1 MQSSRKIKRHAH
13 KGCAQTGVFLLF
25 VFLRLWVRAL
35 SHRITLSFIVET
47 CWVQLTICS
56 SMKASP
62 SSSPGEEAA
71 ATAAAAAAAVSAAA
85 CASRFAPLVSSA
97 ARLRLSSRS
106 ISFNEKSP
114 LLLLL
119 MLLSL
124 SPDNEVCHRGLEVC
138 HRGLENEEGGG
149 ANAVTRRDAKRHDA
163 KRHEAFMFP
172 SKRDPRFE

>member
-1 MQSSRKIKRHAH
+1 MRWIHAIFPHAH
-13 KGCAQTGVFLLF
+13 TRGAQTEECFF
-25 VFLRLWVRAL
+25 VFLRLMWVRAL

-62 SSSPGEEAA
+62 SSNPGEEAA
-71 ATAAAAAAAVSAAA
+71 ATAAAAAVSAAA

-119 MLLSL
+119 MLLPL

-163 KRHEAFMFP
+163 NRHEAFMFP